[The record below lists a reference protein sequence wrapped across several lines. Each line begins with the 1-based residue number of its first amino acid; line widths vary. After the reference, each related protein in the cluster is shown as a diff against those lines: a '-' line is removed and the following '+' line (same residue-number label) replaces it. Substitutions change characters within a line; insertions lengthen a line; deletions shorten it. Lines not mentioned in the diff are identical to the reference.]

1 MIRDELHQAGGHMKS
16 AGRALAGKEPLA
28 AQELEADKGALA
40 RLRGLFAS
48 CGKPFPRWGAA
59 RAALRKSRR
68 REIFRKT
75 ELHGLKPAQAGQR
88 RKAARKEQAR

>member
-1 MIRDELHQAGGHMKS
+1 MKS

-48 CGKPFPRWGAA
+48 CGKTFSQMERGAGRLA
-59 RAALRKSRR
+59 EKADGEKSSV
-68 REIFRKT
+68 KT
-75 ELHGLKPAQAGQR
+75 ELHGLKSAQAGQR
-88 RKAARKEQAR
+88 RKAAGKEQAR